1 MSSKLFKL
9 RTVIV
14 LIVLTVFIS
23 GARAQSALT
32 LEASQYYASFRFLD
46 TQSLKLNSEYQ
57 GLFTGA
63 YGIGYKYQFDVPLI
77 VKAKLGL
84 RNAGANLVYDEMNYS
99 WKLQYADLT
108 AGIGYMHSF
117 GRFNPYFLAS
127 GYVAYLIRGTQV
139 LNNEEFNITESE
151 ILNPWDMG
159 IIFTPG
165 CEFRLS
171 DVIAAYSEFSYL
183 WGLKNIEMD
192 EGQKTSNYGMG
203 LTLGLSFTIT
213 SLSK

>member
-1 MSSKLFKL
+1 MSSKLFKQ
-9 RTVIV
+9 RAIII
-14 LIVLTVFIS
+14 LIGLTVFIS
-23 GARAQSALT
+23 QSKAQSAFI
-32 LEASQYYASFRFLD
+32 LEATQYYSSFKFLD
-46 TQSLKLNSEYQ
+46 TQSHKLNSEYQ

-63 YGIGYKYQFDVPLI
+63 YGIGYKYQFDSPLI
-77 VKAKLGL
+77 LKVKLGL

-108 AGIGYMHSF
+108 AGLGYIHSF
-117 GRFNPYFLAS
+117 GRFNPYILVS
-127 GYVAYLIRGTQV
+127 GYLAYLMRGTQV

-151 ILNPWDMG
+151 ILNPLDMG

-165 CEFRLS
+165 CELKIS
-171 DVIAAYSEFSYL
+171 DVISAYAEFSYL

-192 EGQKTSNYGMG
+192 EGQNTSNYGMG

-213 SLSK
+213 SLTQ

>member
-1 MSSKLFKL
+1 M
-9 RTVIV
+9 
-14 LIVLTVFIS
+14 VFIS
-23 GARAQSALT
+23 GAKAQSSLN
-32 LEASQYYASFRFLD
+32 LEASQYYASFKFLD

-63 YGIGYKYQFDVPLI
+63 YGIGYKYQFNFPLI
-77 VKAKLGL
+77 VKANLGL

-99 WKLQYADLT
+99 WKLQYAHLS
-108 AGIGYMHSF
+108 AGAGYIHSF
-117 GRFNPYFLAS
+117 GRFNPYFLVS
-127 GYVAYLIRGTQV
+127 GYFAYLLRGTQV

-151 ILNPWDMG
+151 ILNTIDMG

-165 CEFRLS
+165 CEFKIS
-171 DVIAAYSEFSYL
+171 DFIATYLEFSYL

-192 EGQKTSNYGMG
+192 EGQNASNFGMG

-213 SLSK
+213 PITQ